1 MASKFDPDDL
11 QKVREA
17 IPIESVV
24 SDYVSLQRKGSSL
37 MGLCPFHDEKTAS
50 FSVTPVRNM
59 WHCFG
64 CGEGGD
70 TIDFVQ
76 RIEGLTF
83 PEAVEF
89 LAAKAG
95 ITMHYVE
102 GAAITKEHVEPGTR
116 QRLLEC
122 NRVAQDFFVSQ
133 LVSPGAGTARN
144 FIEGRA
150 FTSQDA
156 ARFGMGYAPPGW
168 NNLTDYLRSKGFTDQ
183 EIVTVGLGKRG
194 QRGIY
199 DVFRDRVMWPIKD
212 ATGAILG
219 FGGRRLDD
227 SDPQVPKYINTPES
241 PIYHKSSV
249 LYGLDLARPNI
260 GKERRCVIVEGY
272 TDVMAAHL
280 SGITTAVATCGTA
293 FTDEHAKQIRRFIGT
308 SADSASSLKLPGG
321 LPPRGG
327 EVIFTFDG
335 DAAGQAAALKAFR
348 TDQDFASQAFVAV
361 ADDGLDPCD
370 LRMQRGPGAVRD
382 LIESR
387 RPLFDF
393 VLKTIISKYDL
404 ESPAARIE
412 AMRSAA
418 PVVAE
423 IRDKALRTEYVKQL
437 SGWLGANVRD
447 TWYAVNE
454 AWKQIR
460 SQQRAG
466 ASSEQSSR
474 SGPGGPGNASHG
486 SGNGVNPANLAG
498 GVAAGSTQ
506 IFPQTRLDPAVDT
519 DPIWRVERDVLIA
532 ALQFPGLAAQT
543 AFDALDPQSFTQPT
557 LRAIF
562 EVIAA
567 IGGAEE
573 YQRLAEAAQAAGEPN
588 PGNLALNRWA
598 AAVKAQA
605 GPVLVGALTN
615 LATRP
620 APLYETN
627 QSAQETQSAAESW
640 VQNAVESMERKGL
653 NAKIASLK
661 AQLRRLDS
669 DSPEKPEVF
678 AKLIDLEN
686 RMRELNPEF

>member
-1 MASKFDPDDL
+1 MVSKFDPEDL
-11 QKVREA
+11 QKVRD

-37 MGLCPFHDEKTAS
+37 LGLCPFHDEKTAS

-64 CGEGGD
+64 CSQGGD

-76 RIEGLTF
+76 LIEGLTF

-89 LAAKAG
+89 LAARAG

-102 GAAITKEHVEPGTR
+102 GAAITKERVEPGTR

-133 LVSPGAGTARN
+133 LVSPEAQRARD
-144 FIEGRA
+144 FVEGRA

-156 ARFGMGYAPPGW
+156 AHFGMGYAPPGW

-183 EIVTVGLGKRG
+183 EIVTVGLGKPG

-212 ATGAILG
+212 VTGAVLG

-382 LIESR
+382 LIEGR
-387 RPLFDF
+387 KPLFDF

-404 ESPAARIE
+404 DSPAARIE
-412 AMRSAA
+412 AMRATA
-418 PVVAE
+418 PVLAE
-423 IRDKALRTEYVKQL
+423 IRDKALRTEYVKQV
-437 SGWLGANVRD
+437 SGWLGVNVRD
-447 TWYAVNE
+447 TWYTVNE
-454 AWKQIR
+454 VWRRIR
-460 SQQRAG
+460 SQQRA
-466 ASSEQSSR
+466 SSANSSQP
-474 SGPGGPGNASHG
+474 GGLGGPGNAAGG
-486 SGNGVNPANLAG
+486 SEKSANLG
-498 GVAAGSTQ
+498 NLTGSDASSSPQ
-506 IFPQTRLDPAVDT
+506 VIPQTRLDPAVNT
-519 DPIWRVERDVLIA
+519 DPVWRVERDVLIA
-532 ALQFPGLAAQT
+532 ALQFPGFAAQT
-543 AFDALDPQSFTQPT
+543 AFDTLDPQSFTQPT

-567 IGGAEE
+567 VGGAGE
-573 YQRLAEAAQAAGEPN
+573 YRRLAEVAQAAGEPH
-588 PGNLALNRWA
+588 PGNVALNRWA

-605 GPVLVGALTN
+605 GSVLVGALTN

-620 APLYETN
+620 APLYEAN
-627 QSAQETQSAAESW
+627 QSAEETRIAAESW

-653 NAKIASLK
+653 NAQIASLK

-669 DSPEKPEVF
+669 NSPEKAEVF
-678 AKLIDLEN
+678 GKLINLEN

>member
-122 NRVAQDFFVSQ
+122 NQVAQDFFVSQ

-156 ARFGMGYAPPGW
+156 ALFGMGYASPGW

-412 AMRSAA
+412 AMRAAA

-454 AWKQIR
+454 AWKRIR
-460 SQQRAG
+460 AQQRAG
-466 ASSEQSSR
+466 ASSDRSSR
-474 SGPGGPGNASHG
+474 SGPGGPGSASRG
-486 SGNGVNPANLAG
+486 SGNGANPGNMTGEA
-498 GVAAGSTQ
+498 AAGSTQ

-567 IGGAEE
+567 IGGVEK

>member
-183 EIVTVGLGKRG
+183 EIVTVGLGKQG

-199 DVFRDRVMWPIKD
+199 DVFRNRVMWPIKD

-260 GKERRCVIVEGY
+260 GKERRIY
-272 TDVMAAHL
+272 PA
-280 SGITTAVATCGTA
+280 SPPRSRPAVPLLQTNT
-293 FTDEHAKQIRRFIGT
+293 RNRFAG
-308 SADSASSLKLPGG
+308 SSG
-321 LPPRGG
+321 LPRTAPPR
-327 EVIFTFDG
+327 
-335 DAAGQAAALKAFR
+335 
-348 TDQDFASQAFVAV
+348 
-361 ADDGLDPCD
+361 
-370 LRMQRGPGAVRD
+370 
-382 LIESR
+382 
-387 RPLFDF
+387 
-393 VLKTIISKYDL
+393 
-404 ESPAARIE
+404 
-412 AMRSAA
+412 
-418 PVVAE
+418 
-423 IRDKALRTEYVKQL
+423 
-437 SGWLGANVRD
+437 
-447 TWYAVNE
+447 
-454 AWKQIR
+454 
-460 SQQRAG
+460 
-466 ASSEQSSR
+466 
-474 SGPGGPGNASHG
+474 
-486 SGNGVNPANLAG
+486 
-498 GVAAGSTQ
+498 
-506 IFPQTRLDPAVDT
+506 
-519 DPIWRVERDVLIA
+519 
-532 ALQFPGLAAQT
+532 
-543 AFDALDPQSFTQPT
+543 
-557 LRAIF
+557 
-562 EVIAA
+562 
-567 IGGAEE
+567 
-573 YQRLAEAAQAAGEPN
+573 
-588 PGNLALNRWA
+588 
-598 AAVKAQA
+598 
-605 GPVLVGALTN
+605 
-615 LATRP
+615 
-620 APLYETN
+620 
-627 QSAQETQSAAESW
+627 
-640 VQNAVESMERKGL
+640 
-653 NAKIASLK
+653 
-661 AQLRRLDS
+661 
-669 DSPEKPEVF
+669 
-678 AKLIDLEN
+678 
-686 RMRELNPEF
+686 

>member
-24 SDYVSLQRKGSSL
+24 SDYVSLARKGSSM

-64 CGEGGD
+64 CGLGGD

-95 ITMHYVE
+95 ITLHYVE
-102 GAAITKEHVEPGTR
+102 GAVITKERVEPGTR

-122 NRVAQDFFVSQ
+122 NQVAQDFFVSQ
-133 LVSPGAGTARN
+133 LMSPGAQRARD
-144 FIEGRA
+144 FVEGRA

-156 ARFGMGYAPPGW
+156 AHFGMGYAPPGW
-168 NNLTDYLRSKGFTDQ
+168 NNLTDYLRSKGFTDP

-212 ATGAILG
+212 VTGAVLG

-293 FTDEHAKQIRRFIGT
+293 FTDEHAKLIRRLIGT

-393 VLKTIISKYDL
+393 VLKTIIAKYDL
-404 ESPAARIE
+404 ENPAARIE
-412 AMRSAA
+412 AMRATA
-418 PVVAE
+418 PIVAE
-423 IRDKALRTEYVKQL
+423 IRDRALQSEYVKQL
-437 SGWLGANVRD
+437 SGWLGANIRD
-447 TWYAVNE
+447 TWSAVKE
-454 AWKQIR
+454 ARKWAR
-460 SQQRAG
+460 SQQRVDITSGVKQSGSGSSTSASRGTGSSADSLNPTGETGAG
-466 ASSEQSSR
+466 ATQFYSS
-474 SGPGGPGNASHG
+474 
-486 SGNGVNPANLAG
+486 
-498 GVAAGSTQ
+498 
-506 IFPQTRLDPAVDT
+506 TRLDPAVDT
-519 DPIWRVERDVLIA
+519 DPVWRIERDVLIA
-532 ALQFPGLAAQT
+532 ALQFPGLTAST
-543 AFDALDPQSFTQPT
+543 AFDLLDPQSFTQPT
-557 LRAIF
+557 LRAIY

-567 IGGAEE
+567 IGGTGE
-573 YQRLAEAAQAAGEPN
+573 YQRLVEAAQAAGEPN
-588 PGNLALNRWA
+588 PAHLALNRWA

-605 GPVLVGALTN
+605 GSVLVGALTN

-620 APLYETN
+620 APLYAAN
-627 QSAQETQSAAESW
+627 QSAQETLSAAGPW
-640 VQNAVESMERKGL
+640 VQNSVGSMERKGL

-669 DSPEKPEVF
+669 NSPEQPEVF
-678 AKLIDLEN
+678 AKLIELER
-686 RMRELNPEF
+686 RMRELNPDF